1 MKASQS
7 HTLVGIENW
16 DRIFYSKSAIIFFRF
31 GDERPSCL
39 SLRNTAMGKRLYA
52 RGTHGTSAFL
62 IKKGTVEVYLE
73 DAEGNKKVLAK
84 LKENDLFGE
93 MAMISACERT
103 ATVIALEDCE
113 IAVLTREKFLALPD
127 NSPAVVRL
135 KNIMKE
141 RQKDKK

>member
-1 MKASQS
+1 
-7 HTLVGIENW
+7 
-16 DRIFYSKSAIIFFRF
+16 
-31 GDERPSCL
+31 
-39 SLRNTAMGKRLYA
+39 MGKRLYA

-135 KNIMKE
+135 KSIMKQ
-141 RQKDKK
+141 RLKNQ

>member
-1 MKASQS
+1 M
-7 HTLVGIENW
+7 
-16 DRIFYSKSAIIFFRF
+16 
-31 GDERPSCL
+31 
-39 SLRNTAMGKRLYA
+39 
-52 RGTHGTSAFL
+52 
-62 IKKGTVEVYLE
+62 EVYLE

-84 LKENDLFGE
+84 LKENNLFGE

-103 ATVIALEDCE
+103 AKVIALEDCE

-141 RQKDKK
+141 RQKDKKISHRFPASLREPLILPNCNPVY